1 MDAMR
6 EKLSSLKDL
15 FDEGLISRES
25 WQTIQAA
32 AQNKLRDATPPN
44 QKPQLNK

>member
-32 AQNKLRDATPPN
+32 AQTSCATRLPLIKKPN
-44 QKPQLNK
+44 